1 MPMNKKLVKR
11 IISWIILIAVVAVI
25 GFLIWGN
32 NNKKADYTLTPV
44 SKGMLVRTISANGEY
59 LAKEEANVSFLISG
73 PITNI
78 KVNVGDKVKKGQFLA
93 SVDTGTLTEKLEQA
107 KKAVTIQK
115 ETLNYQKDK
124 DDLYT
129 KDQRDAQRAA
139 VQQAEAVVDEI
150 SKQFQYANTFAP
162 IDGTVAEK
170 NINLG
175 EMAQAGSPI
184 IKLIQE
190 NEMRIEARVP
200 EVNITE
206 VKIGQKASVKF
217 DAYSDN
223 QRFEAE
229 VIEIDPAP
237 ITVQNIV
244 YYVVKMQIDN
254 PDAGF
259 RYGMNC
265 TIYYK
270 VAPKDNVLIVPK
282 GVIEKE
288 GDKKLVT
295 ILADAKEKT
304 VEKREIQ
311 TGLEGDEGMV
321 EVISGIKDG
330 DRIAT
335 EK

>member
-1 MPMNKKLVKR
+1 MSINKKLVKR
-11 IISWIILIAVVAVI
+11 IISWIILIVVVAVI

-32 NNKKADYTLTPV
+32 KNKKADYTLTPV

-59 LAKEEANVSFLISG
+59 LAKEEANVSFRISG
-73 PITNI
+73 PITDI

-93 SVDTGTLTEKLEQA
+93 SVDTGTLAEKLEQA
-107 KKAVTIQK
+107 EKAVTIQK
-115 ETLNYQKDK
+115 ETLKYQKDK

-129 KDQRDAQRAA
+129 KDQRDAQKAA

-150 SKQFQYANTFAP
+150 SKQFQYASTFAP
-162 IDGTVAEK
+162 MDGIVVER

-200 EVNITE
+200 EVNIAE

-217 DAYSDN
+217 DAYPDN

-237 ITVQNIV
+237 INIQNV
-244 YYVVKMQIDN
+244 AYYIVKMNLKN

-259 RYGMNC
+259 RYGMGC
-265 TIYYK
+265 TVYNETSR
-270 VAPKDNVLIVPK
+270 KDNVLMIPK
-282 GVIEKE
+282 GVIEKD
-288 GDKKLVT
+288 GDKKFVT
-295 ILADAKEKT
+295 ILTDAKEKT
-304 VEKREIQ
+304 VEKKEVQ
-311 TGLEGDEGMV
+311 TGIEGDDGMV
-321 EVISGIKDG
+321 EIVSGLKEG
-330 DRIAT
+330 DQIVT